1 MHRRRLLLV
10 LVVIAIIA
18 VAAVVAYTSPS
29 WLPRSTTLTV
39 SPSSYSMVAGQEM
52 VLTAS
57 VYYGSAPVSGGTIT
71 WQVAGGSLNRNT
83 GTTVVFTAPSL
94 TGNQTFMITAS
105 FGGMGVYQPS
115 SSHSMV
121 TVSSS
126 QAVATSVT
134 VTPPTFQLHGGDS
147 QLLTASVLSG
157 GTAIDVPIS
166 WSISP
171 SGLGSLSST
180 SGTSVTYT
188 SPTVQSTTSVT
199 ITATFGGNAQY
210 KASSAT
216 SSGSLLPAGMA
227 GKKATRMTVSPSTFT
242 LPPTGTQ
249 VLTASVNVTVSGS
262 SITWSLSPANAGT
275 LSSSTGTSVTYTAP
289 NVQQNTSVSITATY
303 AGDDTYL
310 GTSGVSSGVV
320 TPSSNA
326 ASLYTLKFTSATLTN
341 VSLHGPIILNST
353 SVTMITAD
361 YANLVNI
368 NLTRFGLT
376 APSMTVDKL
385 VLYTTYVSGFSQALG
400 GTLAIEGSQSTNM
413 GPIATASLS
422 GFTISFLRMEGASA
436 NLTGM
441 VSVGQYVGGAEPY
454 IPSVI
459 TAPTVS
465 MSNIYSI
472 TGPTT
477 WKSEVNMVSNVTAG
491 RIDLPQFALQ
501 HPSSYTIDRH
511 SKNYT
516 ATIEWSLTASSATAI
531 KVSAYIVYFKVTGG
545 EMVTIIATGSDNPN
559 NLIPFGLNTG
569 GSFGGLDANVQPV
582 YFSASQLQLGS
593 FVIAITPHY
602 TSGTTVG
609 LIAGPT
615 VLGANVGVVPRL
627 LTKDLT

>member
-1 MHRRRLLLV
+1 MHRRRLFLVV
-10 LVVIAIIA
+10 LVVAIIA

-29 WLPRSTTLTV
+29 WLPRSTTLTI
-39 SPSSYSMVAGQEM
+39 SPSTYTMVAGQEL

-57 VYYGSAPVSGGTIT
+57 VNYGSAPVSGGTIT
-71 WQVAGGSLNRNT
+71 WQVAGGSLNKNT
-83 GTTVVFTAPSL
+83 GTTVVFTAPSVAS
-94 TGNQTFMITAS
+94 NQTFMISAS
-105 FGGMGVYQPS
+105 FGGTGVYMSS

-121 TVSSS
+121 TVSAS
-126 QAVATSVT
+126 QAVTTVIT
-134 VTPPTFQLHGGDS
+134 VTPPTFQLHGGDT
-147 QLLTASVLSG
+147 QVFTAAVVSG
-157 GTAIDVPIS
+157 GAAVDVPIS

-171 SGLGSLSST
+171 SGVGSLSST
-180 SGTSVTYT
+180 SGPSVTYT

-199 ITATFGGNAQY
+199 ITATFSGNSQY
-210 KASSAT
+210 KASSAA
-216 SSGSLLPAGMA
+216 SSGTLLPAGVT
-227 GKKATRMTVSPSTFT
+227 GKKATSLTVSPSTFT
-242 LPPTGTQ
+242 LSPNGTQ

-262 SITWSLSPANAGT
+262 AITWSLSPASAGT
-275 LSSSTGTSVTYTAP
+275 LSSSTGMSVTYTAP
-289 NVQQNTSVSITATY
+289 NVQQNTSVTITATY

-310 GTSGVSSGVV
+310 GTSGISSGVV
-320 TPSSNA
+320 TPSSSA
-326 ASLYTLKFTSATLTN
+326 ASLYTLTFTSATMTN

-361 YANLVNI
+361 SAALVNI

-376 APSMTVDKL
+376 APSMTIDNL
-385 VLYTTYVSGFSQALG
+385 VLYTTLFSGTSQALG
-400 GTLAIEGSQSTNM
+400 GTVAIGGSQSTNV
-413 GPIATASLS
+413 GPIATASFGS
-422 GFTISFLRMEGASA
+422 FTISFLRMEGASA

-454 IPSVI
+454 IPSII

-501 HPSSYTIDRH
+501 HPSTYTIDRH

-516 ATIEWSLTASSATAI
+516 ATIEWSLTASSATAL

-569 GSFGGLDANVQPV
+569 GSFSGLNADVQPV

-593 FVIAITPHY
+593 FVIAITPLY
-602 TSGTTVG
+602 ASGTTMG
-609 LIAGPT
+609 LVAGP
-615 VLGANVGVVPRL
+615 VAIGASVGAVPRL
-627 LTKDLT
+627 PSRDLA